1 MSKTQKLHRF
11 IRLYAPYFTLIGFT
25 IMSPVY
31 LDHLITYYRFLA
43 QVI

>member
-1 MSKTQKLHRF
+1 MSKTQKIHRF
-11 IRLYAPYFTLIGFT
+11 ARRYAPYLTAIGFT